1 MKKLFVLLVALV
13 FGLTLTSCLGGKEE
27 GSTSYVSV
35 EINPGVEI
43 VVDGNGEV
51 LSANGTNDDGK
62 ALIIDVKF
70 EGKSIE
76 EVIEIIMAE
85 AEECGYLISAEYN
98 ADEVSKEVSI
108 SVTSENE
115 EDQAA
120 LEADIKVEV
129 NAYIEEHDL
138 AAVYN
143 ELEAKSRAHLES
155 IVLAYNPALTEEEVK
170 AMSYEDLMKNVE
182 LATIEKAQLASVALE
197 EYYLSVKEYQFQMA
211 YKDEIA
217 SHLNESVA
225 RGYNLVR
232 TALQF
237 AIDTIEKIQYEV
249 YVKEDSAYLQFLS
262 QINEYKDKN
271 VKLRVQLGSAE
282 NGAEFT
288 AQIQANEAKITE
300 IEAKIV
306 EFMNGINA
314 KLEEAKVAINKALA
328 KLEELEKTLSVD
340 FNQILTDVEQKINDT
355 KDGLFADFEA
365 EYADDI
371 AAAKAQVEARKQ
383 ALTAAE

>member
-217 SHLNESVA
+217 SKLNGLQATLYEVG
-225 RGYNLVR
+225 RN
-232 TALQF
+232 ALQL

-271 VKLRVQLGSAE
+271 VKLRVQLGSTE

-288 AQIQANEAKITE
+288 AQIQANEAKIAE
-300 IEAKIV
+300 IEAKVV

>member
-288 AQIQANEAKITE
+288 AQIQANEAKIAE
-300 IEAKIV
+300 IEAKVV

-314 KLEEAKVAINKALA
+314 KLEEAKALINQALA
-328 KLEELEKTLSVD
+328 ELEVLEKNSSVD
-340 FNQILTDVEQKINDT
+340 FNQVLTDVEQKINDT

>member
-13 FGLTLTSCLGGKEE
+13 FGLTLTSCLGSKEE

-43 VVDGNGEV
+43 IVDGNGEV

-217 SHLNESVA
+217 SKLNGIQATLYEV
-225 RGYNLVR
+225 GR
-232 TALQF
+232 TALQM
-237 AIDTIEKIQYEV
+237 AIDAIEKIQYEV

-288 AQIQANEAKITE
+288 AQIHANEAKITE

-306 EFMNGINA
+306 EFMNGINS
-314 KLEEAKVAINKALA
+314 KLEEAKALINQALA
-328 KLEELEKTLSVD
+328 ELEVLEKNSSVD
-340 FNQILTDVEQKINDT
+340 FNQVLTDVEQKINDT

>member
-115 EDQAA
+115 EDQSA

-271 VKLRVQLGSAE
+271 VKLRVQLGSTE

-288 AQIQANEAKITE
+288 AQIQANEAKIAE
-300 IEAKIV
+300 IEAKVV

>member
-115 EDQAA
+115 EDQSA

-211 YKDEIA
+211 YKDEI
-217 SHLNESVA
+217 SSKLNGLQATLYEVG
-225 RGYNLVR
+225 RN
-232 TALQF
+232 ALQL

-314 KLEEAKVAINKALA
+314 KLEEAKALINQALA
-328 KLEELEKTLSVD
+328 ELEVLEKNSSVD
-340 FNQILTDVEQKINDT
+340 FNQVLTDVEQKINDT

>member
-43 VVDGNGEV
+43 VVDGIGEV

-115 EDQAA
+115 EDQSA

-217 SHLNESVA
+217 SKLNGLQATLYEVG
-225 RGYNLVR
+225 RN
-232 TALQF
+232 ALQL

-288 AQIQANEAKITE
+288 AQIQANEAKIAE
-300 IEAKIV
+300 IEAKVV

-314 KLEEAKVAINKALA
+314 KLEEAKALINQALA
-328 KLEELEKTLSVD
+328 ELEVLEKNSSVD
-340 FNQILTDVEQKINDT
+340 FNQVLTDVEQKINDT

>member
-43 VVDGNGEV
+43 VVDGKGEV

-217 SHLNESVA
+217 SKLNGIQATLYEV
-225 RGYNLVR
+225 GR
-232 TALQF
+232 TALQM
-237 AIDTIEKIQYEV
+237 AIDAIEKIQYEV

-314 KLEEAKVAINKALA
+314 KLEEAKALINQALA
-328 KLEELEKTLSVD
+328 ELEVLEKNSSVD
-340 FNQILTDVEQKINDT
+340 FNQVLTDVEQKINDT

>member
-217 SHLNESVA
+217 SKLNGLQATLYEVG
-225 RGYNLVR
+225 RN
-232 TALQF
+232 ALQL

-288 AQIQANEAKITE
+288 AQIQANEAKIAE
-300 IEAKIV
+300 IEAKVV

-314 KLEEAKVAINKALA
+314 KLEEAKALINQALA
-328 KLEELEKTLSVD
+328 ELEVLEKNSSVD
-340 FNQILTDVEQKINDT
+340 FNQVLTDVEQKINDT

>member
-51 LSANGTNDDGK
+51 LSTNGTNDDGK

-271 VKLRVQLGSAE
+271 VKLRVQLGSTE

-288 AQIQANEAKITE
+288 AQIQANEAKIAE
-300 IEAKIV
+300 IEAKVV

>member
-217 SHLNESVA
+217 SKLNGLQATLYEVG
-225 RGYNLVR
+225 RN
-232 TALQF
+232 ALQL

-314 KLEEAKVAINKALA
+314 KLEEAKALINQALA
-328 KLEELEKTLSVD
+328 ELEVLEKNSSVD
-340 FNQILTDVEQKINDT
+340 FNQVLTDVEQKINDT

>member
-115 EDQAA
+115 EDQSA

-217 SHLNESVA
+217 SKLNGLQATLYEVG
-225 RGYNLVR
+225 RN
-232 TALQF
+232 ALQL

-288 AQIQANEAKITE
+288 AQIQANEAKIAE
-300 IEAKIV
+300 IEAKVV

-314 KLEEAKVAINKALA
+314 KLEEAKALINQALA
-328 KLEELEKTLSVD
+328 ELEVLEKNSSVD
-340 FNQILTDVEQKINDT
+340 FNQVLTDVEQKINDT

>member
-217 SHLNESVA
+217 SKLNGLQATLYEV
-225 RGYNLVR
+225 GR
-232 TALQF
+232 TALQM
-237 AIDTIEKIQYEV
+237 AIDAIEKIQYEV

-314 KLEEAKVAINKALA
+314 KLEEAKALINQALA
-328 KLEELEKTLSVD
+328 ELEVLEKNSSVD
-340 FNQILTDVEQKINDT
+340 FNQVLTDVEQKINDT

>member
-271 VKLRVQLGSAE
+271 VKLRVQLGSTE

-288 AQIQANEAKITE
+288 AQIQANEAKIAE
-300 IEAKIV
+300 IEAKVV

>member
-13 FGLTLTSCLGGKEE
+13 FGLSLTSCLGGEE

-129 NAYIEEHDL
+129 NAYIEEHNL

-182 LATIEKAQLASVALE
+182 LATIEKAQLASIALE
-197 EYYLSVKEYQFQMA
+197 EYYLSCKEYQFQMA
-211 YKDEIA
+211 YKAEIA
-217 SHLNESVA
+217 SQLNGLQATLYEV
-225 RGYNLVR
+225 GR

-271 VKLRVQLGSAE
+271 VKLRVKLGSAE

-288 AQIQANEAKITE
+288 AQIQANEAKIAE
-300 IEAKIV
+300 IEAKVV

-314 KLEEAKVAINKALA
+314 KLEEAKAAINEALA
-328 KLEELEKTLSVD
+328 KLEELEKTSSVD
-340 FNQILTDVEQKINDT
+340 FNKVLTDVEQKINDT

>member
-43 VVDGNGEV
+43 IVDGNGEV

-217 SHLNESVA
+217 GHLNGLQATLYEV
-225 RGYNLVR
+225 GR

-288 AQIQANEAKITE
+288 AQIQANEAKIAE
-300 IEAKIV
+300 IEAKVV

-314 KLEEAKVAINKALA
+314 KLEEAKVAINEALA
-328 KLEELEKTLSVD
+328 KLEELEKTSSVD
-340 FNQILTDVEQKINDT
+340 FNQVLTDVEQKINDT

>member
-115 EDQAA
+115 EDQSA

-217 SHLNESVA
+217 SKLNGLQATLYEVG
-225 RGYNLVR
+225 RN
-232 TALQF
+232 ALQL

-288 AQIQANEAKITE
+288 AQIQANEAKIAE
-300 IEAKIV
+300 IEAKVV

>member
-288 AQIQANEAKITE
+288 AQIQANEAKIAE
-300 IEAKIV
+300 IEAKVV

>member
-217 SHLNESVA
+217 SKLNGIQATLYEV
-225 RGYNLVR
+225 GR
-232 TALQF
+232 TALQM
-237 AIDTIEKIQYEV
+237 AIDAIEKIQYEV

-314 KLEEAKVAINKALA
+314 KLEEAKALINQALA
-328 KLEELEKTLSVD
+328 ELEVLEKNSSVD
-340 FNQILTDVEQKINDT
+340 FNQVLTDVEQKINDT